1 MNDTRIE
8 AHTLLRHHL
17 LLYRNL
23 NASWCDKDRQ
33 LLPRLQDGAPPSIGS
48 VLDVVALLSH
58 VLVLADLTDERVEG
72 VIHAHARLGGGL
84 HERDAVLLG
93 HVACLWHI
101 DGPGLQVALV
111 SHQHHRHLLGVL
123 YPLDLL
129 PICSCKGVDG
139 DECCGTQVIITND

>member
-1 MNDTRIE
+1 MIVN
-8 AHTLLRHHL
+8 
-17 LLYRNL
+17 
-23 NASWCDKDRQ
+23 
-33 LLPRLQDGAPPSIGS
+33 RLQDGAPPSIGS

-101 DGPGLQVALV
+101 DRPGLQVALV
-111 SHQHHRHLLGVL
+111 SHQHHRHLLCVL

-129 PICSCKGVDG
+129 PICSCKGVVG
-139 DECCGTQVIITND
+139 MSVVERNGW